1 MPNNKKTYSRRDFIK
16 QSSLVAGMLASGLL
30 TKDCRQKKEFSL
42 VIKNG
47 SIIDL
52 LNSRLHAQD
61 IGTVGESIG
70 KIGKI
75 SASSGDCVIDAT
87 GKYIIPGLSDLHV
100 HFIDPSFS
108 ELFLLNG
115 VTSVRDVG
123 NDLDFILPLRQEIV
137 AGKKAG
143 PTTYVA
149 GPIINNRKIPFGAS
163 FYTQVVKKPEE
174 AKSLVAQLAQRGV
187 DWIKI
192 YITLPRNMV
201 RTIIQEAEKHG
212 LPVAGHL
219 RRVDAEF
226 AARWGIRTIE
236 HTTGIAEALLKDR
249 NFEDAPPFQTISN
262 KVWLHVDRSRYQR
275 LIDLLVRKN
284 VFILANLTVFH
295 GLASSEQE
303 LKNNKNVELMP
314 STFLKGWEQF
324 LNGWFQVYTEDK
336 ESWKITKEK
345 IEEFLLLF
353 KANGGKVIA
362 GTDTPWP
369 FLVPGYSLH
378 DELALL
384 VKAGFSPLE
393 VLQTATINQA
403 DALNL
408 SEKAGTIEV
417 GKVADLLIL
426 DKNPLKD
433 IKFTRTANIVIHK
446 GHVFHR
452 NQLFQSLQERI
463 RSTIEPS

>member
-1 MPNNKKTYSRRDFIK
+1 MSNKKKYSRRDFLK
-16 QSSLVAGMLASGLL
+16 RTSLYAGMITGGLL
-30 TKDCRQKKEFSL
+30 INGCYQKKEFSL

-47 SIIDL
+47 RIIDL
-52 LNSRLHAQD
+52 LNSSQFTQD
-61 IGTVGESIG
+61 IGISGESIT
-70 KIGKI
+70 KIGNI
-75 SASSGDCVIDAT
+75 SASSGENVIDAT
-87 GKYIIPGLSDLHV
+87 GKYIIPGLSDMHV

-108 ELFLLNG
+108 KLFLLNG

-123 NDLDFILPLRQEIV
+123 NDLDFILPLRESIV
-137 AGKKAG
+137 NGKKVG
-143 PTTYVA
+143 PTIYIA

-174 AKSLVAQLAQRGV
+174 AKELVAYLAQRGV

-192 YITLPRNMV
+192 YITLPQKMV
-201 RTIIQEAEKHG
+201 RIVIQEAGQHG

-249 NFEDAPPFQTISN
+249 NFEDAPPLQTISN
-262 KVWLHVDRSRYQR
+262 RVWLHVDRSKYQR
-275 LIDLLVRKN
+275 LIDLLVKKN
-284 VFILANLTVFH
+284 VYILANLTVFRS
-295 GLASSEQE
+295 LASSEEE
-303 LKNNKNVELMP
+303 LKKNEHIEVVP
-314 STFLKGWEQF
+314 SHIRSGWEKFLKGWF
-324 LNGWFQVYTEDK
+324 KKYTEDK

-345 IEEFLLLF
+345 IEEFLLMY
-353 KANGGKVIA
+353 KAAGGKVLA

-384 VKAGFSPLE
+384 AKAGFSPLE
-393 VLQTATINQA
+393 ALQTATINQA
-403 DALNL
+403 AASNL
-408 SEKAGTIEV
+408 SEKAGTVAE

-426 DKNPLKD
+426 NKDPLKD
-433 IKFTRTANIVIHK
+433 IKHTTTADTVIHK
-446 GHVFHR
+446 GQIFDK
-452 NQLFQSLQERI
+452 NQLFRSLQEQI
-463 RSTIEPS
+463 KSS